1 MKGWRKTALLLLLLA
16 AVVGVCMGAT
26 AGTSADPLVTKGWV
40 DQYIERQVADV
51 TNRLDSLE
59 DKLAT
64 SMTITLKIGQTYMTV
79 DDKRVTLDSAPF
91 ISAEGRT
98 YVPLRAL
105 GEAIGA
111 TFVWDNTAK
120 KVTYTWGERQ
130 INLWVGNTAISVNG
144 VPKETDAAP
153 LIVNGR
159 TMVPLRVISENF
171 GFYVK
176 WNNTLK
182 QATLIY

>member
-1 MKGWRKTALLLLLLA
+1 LKGWRKTGLLLVLLA
-16 AVVGVCMGAT
+16 SILGVCMGAT
-26 AGTSADPLVTKGWV
+26 AGTEADPLVTKGWV
-40 DQYIERQVADV
+40 DQYIDRQIADV
-51 TNRLDSLE
+51 TNQLDSLE
-59 DKLAT
+59 DKLQN
-64 SMTITLKIGQTYMTV
+64 SMMITLKIGQSYMDV
-79 DDKRVTLDSAPF
+79 DGKRVTLDSAPF
-91 ISAEGRT
+91 ISSEGRT

-111 TFVWDNTAK
+111 TFVWDNATK
-120 KVTYTWGERQ
+120 KVTYTREGRQ
-130 INLWVGNTAISVNG
+130 INLWVGKTAISVNG

-153 LIVNGR
+153 QILNGR

-176 WNNTLK
+176 WNNSLK